1 MHGAGEGGDISTMY
15 LFSLVCDSLDSDF
28 FLIPSICGH
37 PDAAVAPRGSQG
49 RDPEAPPWASPNHQE
64 TVKRG
69 ILDAFMEPQLGD
81 SSPKLQGRF
90 GVAPEP
96 LHS

>member
-1 MHGAGEGGDISTMY
+1 MSATCTGQEKVETFPPCICY
-15 LFSLVCDSLDSDF
+15 LGYVTAWILIF

-49 RDPEAPPWASPNHQE
+49 GDPEAPPWASSNHQE

-69 ILDAFMEPQLGD
+69 ILDAFMEPQLGLL
-81 SSPKLQGRF
+81 KN
-90 GVAPEP
+90 
-96 LHS
+96 